1 MKRLNV
7 IIITLQQSIQL
18 ISIFM
23 GALIIFNLILVPL
36 AQSVWGPYL
45 IGYKGFWDCMNS
57 VFLIAYSKGD
67 LVEILDLNFIWSL
80 IFMVMYYFFS
90 IFILHAAFHMV
101 QTDALKN
108 VVLLFSLQ
116 ETDVIDRDGTGK
128 RKLTPLEEAEIK
140 RKNTKGK
147 A

>member
-1 MKRLNV
+1 
-7 IIITLQQSIQL
+7 
-18 ISIFM
+18 M

-36 AQSVWGPYL
+36 AQAVWAPYL
-45 IGYKGFWDCMNS
+45 IGYKGFWDCVNS

-108 VVLLFSLQ
+108 VVLLFSL
-116 ETDVIDRDGTGK
+116 
-128 RKLTPLEEAEIK
+128 
-140 RKNTKGK
+140 
-147 A
+147 